1 MSSVAQMWPPNWMPS
16 VPSIRALDWR
26 RRCDVILPTILAG
39 LLPSFLLVGLGGL
52 VRRRLSENAWVGLDR
67 LNFEILFPA
76 LLFHAAASRPMDLA
90 RVAAIG
96 PGVWAILT
104 LGLVAGY
111 AARRFG
117 PPRFL
122 DFAGAWQTS
131 WRFNTAM
138 GFVAVGTLTGPDAA
152 MMAVVA
158 GMAVPVANVFA
169 VSALSR
175 GGNLGIAATA
185 RRIAL
190 NPFLLASLAGVA
202 VGLSGWHP
210 PALAMAPIA
219 LLAQAAIP
227 VALVSIGATMD
238 WRALG
243 RFNAFSA
250 ILCGVKLGLLP
261 AATLVFCLI
270 LGAEPTLSAMLV
282 AFAALPPATA
292 SHVLASAFGAD
303 RVLVA
308 TVVAQGTLLGA
319 LTLPFWLWSVER
331 LL

>member
-1 MSSVAQMWPPNWMPS
+1 MPS
-16 VPSIRALDWR
+16 APSTKARDWR
-26 RRCDVILPTILAG
+26 PRCDVIAATILGG

-52 VRRRLSENAWVGLDR
+52 VRRRLSESAWIGLDR

-76 LLFHAAASRPMDLA
+76 LLFSAAAARPMDLA
-90 RVAAIG
+90 LVATIG
-96 PGVWAILT
+96 PAVWAILA

-117 PPRFL
+117 PERFL

-138 GFVAVGTLTGPDAA
+138 GFVVVGTLSGPDTA

-169 VSALSR
+169 VGALSR
-175 GGNLGIAATA
+175 GGKLSAGATL

-202 VGLSGWHP
+202 VGLSGWQP
-210 PALAMAPIA
+210 PALMMAP
-219 LLAQAAIP
+219 LHMLAQAAIP

-238 WRALG
+238 WRALT
-243 RFNAFSA
+243 RLDAFSA
-250 ILCGVKLGLLP
+250 TLVGVKLLLLP
-261 AATLVFCLI
+261 ATTLFICSAA
-270 LGAEPTLSAMLV
+270 GADPVLSAMLT

-292 SHVLASAFGAD
+292 SHVLAAGFGAD
-303 RVLVA
+303 RRLVA
-308 TVVAQGTLLGA
+308 TVVAQGTILA
-319 LTLPFWLWSVER
+319 AVTLPLWLGLIEAT
-331 LL
+331 L